1 MTLLMPFKWKYETYI
16 ASISVG
22 SLSSDFNSL
31 SMSMAGSLASSKKPA
46 AVTRFKKMKRGTT
59 GFYYQSLIDKFDH
72 SINVVQKQ
80 MTTF

>member
-1 MTLLMPFKWKYETYI
+1 MEIRETYI